1 MRANQL
7 RKKQGKLTSTDQMWY
22 PINATVTFECHEGY
36 HHFSGDGEA
45 ALKDSWTATCLADG
59 NWTPLPKCKKQGDA
73 DVCGEVAYIQS
84 VVSDCHVPIEDVK
97 TLLEIRKLFLEI
109 QKLKVE
115 LQGLSKE
122 FLEHILH

>member
-1 MRANQL
+1 M
-7 RKKQGKLTSTDQMWY
+7 
-22 PINATVTFECHEGY
+22 
-36 HHFSGDGEA
+36 
-45 ALKDSWTATCLADG
+45 
-59 NWTPLPKCKKQGDA
+59 
-73 DVCGEVAYIQS
+73 CGEVAYIQS
-84 VVSDCHVPIEDVK
+84 VVSDCHVPTEDVK

>member
-1 MRANQL
+1 
-7 RKKQGKLTSTDQMWY
+7 S
-22 PINATVTFECHEGY
+22 
-36 HHFSGDGEA
+36 
-45 ALKDSWTATCLADG
+45 
-59 NWTPLPKCKKQGDA
+59 KKQGDA

-84 VVSDCHVPIEDVK
+84 VVSDCHVPTEDVK

-122 FLEHILH
+122 FLEHILHGS